1 MSITRRNFLA
11 SAALAATATEI
22 DAQTG
27 MPMRTLGK
35 TGEKVSLLAFG
46 AGSRWLAYKDPEKAL
61 PALDRALKAGVNYV
75 DSAAGY
81 GDGQSESWVGEY
93 LKTNKKSFF
102 LVTKLGG
109 TRTYDDTM
117 RIFERSL
124 KNFGLS
130 QVDLVHM
137 HALGNE
143 DDVAKIFAKGG
154 QLEAMYKLRDQKMA
168 RFIGVTCH
176 QNPQALATVLER
188 ADLDSTQM
196 ALNIAQM
203 GNAAPSDKPG
213 QGMTGASG
221 FEAIAM
227 PIALRKKMGLTAM
240 KVFAQEKL
248 LGKAA
253 PEMLL
258 RYAMTLPVSA
268 AVVGMPELA
277 HIDFNLKTAKAFKPL
292 TSEEMKSLPGGVT
305 TQMRAAIDHFFSDHV
320 DC

>member
-1 MSITRRNFLA
+1 MSLTRRSFLTT
-11 SAALAATATEI
+11 AALAATVTEI

-35 TGEKVSLLAFG
+35 TGQKVSLLGFG

-61 PALDRALKAGVNYV
+61 PALDRALKAGINYV
-75 DSAAGY
+75 DSASSY
-81 GDGQSESWVGEY
+81 GDGQSETWVGEY
-93 LKTNKKSFF
+93 LKTNKKNFF

-117 RIFERSL
+117 RLFERSL

-130 QVDLVHM
+130 QVDLAHM
-137 HALGNE
+137 HALG
-143 DDVAKIFAKGG
+143 DQADMDKIFAKGG

-176 QNPQALATVLER
+176 QNPQILKTVLER
-188 ADLDSTQM
+188 AELDSTQM

-203 GNAAPSDKPG
+203 GNTAPSNKPG
-213 QGMTGASG
+213 QGMTGATG
-221 FEAIAM
+221 FEAVCM
-227 PIALRKKMGLTAM
+227 PIALKKGMGLTAM

-277 HIDFNLKTAKAFKPL
+277 HIDFNLKTAKNFKPL
-292 TSEEMKSLPGGVT
+292 SVEEMKSLPAGVT
-305 TQMRAAIDHFFSDHV
+305 AQMRASIDHFFSDHV

>member
-1 MSITRRNFLA
+1 MSITRRSFLA

-35 TGEKVSLLAFG
+35 TGQKVSLLAFG
-46 AGSRWLAYKDPEKAL
+46 GGSRWLAYKDPEKGLA
-61 PALDRALKAGVNYV
+61 ALDRALKAGVTYV
-75 DSAAGY
+75 DSAASY
-81 GDGQSESWVGEY
+81 GDGQSESWVGQY
-93 LKTNKKSFF
+93 LKTNKKNFF

-109 TRTYDDTM
+109 KRTYDDTM

-137 HALGNE
+137 HALGNQ
-143 DDVAKIFAKGG
+143 DDVDKIFAKGG

-168 RFIGVTCH
+168 RFIGVTSH
-176 QNPQALATVLER
+176 QNPQMLATVLER
-188 ADLDSTQM
+188 AELDSTQM

-213 QGMTGASG
+213 QGMTGVSG

-268 AVVGMPELA
+268 TVVGMPELA
-277 HIDFNLKTAKAFKPL
+277 HVDFNIKTAKAFKPL
-292 TSEEMKSLPGGVT
+292 TSEEMKTLPAGVT
-305 TQMRAAIDHFFSDHV
+305 AQMRASIDHFFSDHV